1 MEVERHAGAL
11 YTTFL
16 VEPSGARALEFH
28 GLYCW
33 YLSGLDTLSVGNVLA
48 PVFLAFASR
57 LGALVFLPFTQSL
70 FFDDFCTTHHNFI
83 SKAYHDHGSRAME
96 KFDHLGVGT
105 ARAILLKG
113 FHSQVSSHLGG
124 ALHSLRCCNVW
135 LLWVFFVSHG
145 SWIND

>member
-48 PVFLAFASR
+48 RFFSHSR
-57 LGALVFLPFTQSL
+57 LGAMVFSQFL
-70 FFDDFCTTHHNFI
+70 FFMIFRTTLHNPTTLHSEGI
-83 SKAYHDHGSRAME
+83 MTTDHRAME

-105 ARAILLKG
+105 ARAT
-113 FHSQVSSHLGG
+113 
-124 ALHSLRCCNVW
+124 
-135 LLWVFFVSHG
+135 
-145 SWIND
+145 